1 MGFIGNGCHCLFD
14 GERGVGVRLGLIGP
28 PLGELST
35 ELEGVGPGP
44 ISFRLTDAVG
54 SLSRWP
60 PPLAGGVDREAG
72 GRLWFIQK
80 KTAAGTVEPVGGPC
94 PSKEVW
100 ETLK

>member
-35 ELEGVGPGP
+35 ELEGIGPGP

-60 PPLAGGVDREAG
+60 AASAELPGPIAGRPE
-72 GRLWFIQK
+72 
-80 KTAAGTVEPVGGPC
+80 GPF
-94 PSKEVW
+94 
-100 ETLK
+100 